1 MEAGKGFLGCDSSLC
16 VLVDVSLPL
25 NRTVEFRA
33 VLQKGHR
40 FQVPRL
46 IRWEF
51 KMEPNQVLRVRVGLA
66 NGYHHEYFF
75 GRINRDG
82 RLTVPKLTLGLLQDR
97 LDGKSLIGCALEVQ
111 LSPV

>member
-1 MEAGKGFLGCDSSLC
+1 
-16 VLVDVSLPL
+16 LVDVSLPL
-25 NRTVEFRA
+25 TRTVNFRA

-51 KMEPNQVLRVRVGLA
+51 KMEPSQVLRVSVGLA
-66 NGYHHEYFF
+66 NGYHDEDFF
-75 GRINRDG
+75 GKMNRDG
-82 RLTVPKLTLGLLQDR
+82 RLTIPKLTLDLLQDR
-97 LDGKSLIGCALEVQ
+97 LDGKSLVGCALKVQ

>member
-1 MEAGKGFLGCDSSLC
+1 MVRLF

-25 NRTVEFRA
+25 TRTVNFRA

-51 KMEPNQVLRVRVGLA
+51 KMEPSQVLRVSVGLA
-66 NGYHHEYFF
+66 NGYHDEDFF
-75 GRINRDG
+75 GKMNRDG
-82 RLTVPKLTLGLLQDR
+82 RLTIPKLTLDLLQDR
-97 LDGKSLIGCALEVQ
+97 LDGKSLVGCALKVQ